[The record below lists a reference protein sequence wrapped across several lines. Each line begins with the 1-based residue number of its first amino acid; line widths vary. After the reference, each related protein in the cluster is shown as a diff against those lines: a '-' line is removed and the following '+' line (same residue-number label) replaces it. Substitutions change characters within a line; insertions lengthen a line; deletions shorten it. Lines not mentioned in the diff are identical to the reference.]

1 MRGEQ
6 GLATRV
12 DDDAALVARA
22 RNGDGAA
29 LDALVSRHHASVY
42 AVAYRILGDPD
53 AAEDAAQDAFVKAI
67 RGLEGFR
74 ADASFKTWLLR
85 IAANTATSVGRTRT
99 RRREVALDPTAE
111 WLEGGSSP
119 ERDAVLRTEAE
130 RVESALAELPEKQ
143 RLAVSL
149 RLHEDMTHREIAE
162 VLGTSEGAVRV
173 NYHLGIKRLRER
185 LT

>member
-1 MRGEQ
+1 M
-6 GLATRV
+6 
-12 DDDAALVARA
+12 DDDAELVARA
-22 RNGDGAA
+22 RDGDGAA

-42 AVAYRILGDPD
+42 AVAYRVLGDPD

-67 RGLEGFR
+67 GALDTFR
-74 ADASFKTWLLR
+74 SDASFKTWLLR
-85 IAANTATSVGRTRT
+85 IAANTATSAGRSLT

-111 WLEGGSSP
+111 WLESGSSP
-119 ERDAVLRTEAE
+119 ERDAVVRTEAE
-130 RVESALAELPEKQ
+130 RVEAALAELPEKQ

-149 RLHEDMTHREIAE
+149 RLHEEMTHREIAH
-162 VLGTSEGAVRV
+162 VLGSSEGAVRV